1 MIKSIIMNK
10 TRVVLISLFAFAV
23 ILFAYYK
30 LTGQRGDEPWT
41 QNQLLEPAKL
51 AKILTGT
58 GSPQPLIYSIGPM
71 PIIKNSIDIGSA
83 GEDDNLKKLE
93 QDLGKLS
100 RDADIV
106 IYCGC
111 CPFNRCP
118 NIRPAFKLL
127 NEMGFKNHKLL
138 NLPHNIKVDWID
150 HGYPVSQ

>member
-10 TRVVLISLFAFAV
+10 TRVVFISLFAFAV
-23 ILFAYYK
+23 IVFAFYK
-30 LTGQRGDEPWT
+30 LTGQSGDEPWT
-41 QNQLLEPAKL
+41 QKQLLEPAKL
-51 AKILTGT
+51 AKILTEA
-58 GSPQPLIYSIGPM
+58 GSPQPLVYSIGPM

-93 QDLGKLS
+93 PDLGKLS

-118 NIRPAFKLL
+118 NIRPAFKSL